1 MLYMKSVTK
10 KIRQK
15 YLADALD
22 LHAEEGS
29 LYALVGP
36 SGSGKT
42 SALKLCSG
50 ILKPDAGTIVIHGIS
65 MKYRENRKK
74 WGRLIGYMDE
84 HNGVYPNL
92 SVLEYLEFYTHVY
105 GYYGLSARE
114 RCLEVL
120 RMAGMERRADTPMEN
135 LPESTLRQLE
145 FLRTLLHRP
154 PLLLLDNPFAGMDM
168 YERLLTQEILSQL
181 ASEGTTIVLTSESI
195 PEILEFSHQ
204 IGVMGEGRMLAEGTR
219 EEVMDKIRA
228 IAPLYLEVRNEQ
240 EKTVRMLRDNPRV
253 QSLTW
258 DRNYFVV
265 HFAGNQE
272 QEARLLKEL
281 IDEGIEIC
289 SFHRGEGSL
298 EDLSSHLI

>member
-1 MLYMKSVTK
+1 MLYMRAVTK

-15 YLADALD
+15 YLADELN

-50 ILKPDAGTIVIHGIS
+50 ILEPDSGTIQINGIL
-65 MKYRENRKK
+65 MNRKEHRK
-74 WGRLIGYMDE
+74 RRSRLVGYMDE
-84 HNGVYPNL
+84 YNGVYPNL
-92 SVLEYLEFYTHVY
+92 RVLEYLEFYAHTY

-120 RMAGMERRADTPMEN
+120 RMAGMERRAEIPMEN
-135 LPESTLRQLE
+135 LPESALRQLE

-168 YERLLTQEILSQL
+168 YERMMTQEIMSQL
-181 ASEGTTIVLTSESI
+181 AADGMTIVLTSESI

-204 IGVMGEGRMLAEGTR
+204 IGLMGEGRMLAEGTR

-228 IAPLYLEVRNEQ
+228 TAPLYLEVRCEQ
-240 EKTVRMLRDNPRV
+240 ERTVRLLRDNPRV
-253 QSLTW
+253 HSLTW

-265 HFAGNQE
+265 HFEGNQE
-272 QEARLLKEL
+272 QEARLLREL
-281 IDEGIEIC
+281 VDAGIEIC
-289 SFHRGEGSL
+289 SFHRGQGSL
-298 EDLSSHLI
+298 KDLSSYLN

>member
-1 MLYMKSVTK
+1 MLYMKAVTK

-15 YLADALD
+15 YLTDALD
-22 LHAEEGS
+22 LHAETGS

-36 SGSGKT
+36 SGSGKS

-50 ILKPDAGTIVIHGIS
+50 ILKPDAGTILINGIS
-65 MKYRENRKK
+65 MNHRENWKRRN
-74 WGRLIGYMDE
+74 RLIGYMDE

-92 SVLEYLEFYTHVY
+92 RVLEYLEFYAHVY

-120 RMAGMERRADTPMEN
+120 RVAGIERRAETLVEN

-145 FLRTLLHRP
+145 FLRTLIHRP

-168 YERLLTQEILSQL
+168 YERLVTQEILSQL
-181 ASEGTTIVLTSESI
+181 AADGATIVLTSESFQG
-195 PEILEFSHQ
+195 ILEFSHQ
-204 IGVMGEGRMLAEGTR
+204 IGVISEGRMLAEGTR

-228 IAPLYLEVRNEQ
+228 TAPIYLEVCNDQ
-240 EKTVRMLRDNPRV
+240 EKTVKLLHDHKQV

-258 DRNYFVV
+258 NRNYFVV
-265 HFAGNQE
+265 HFNGNQM
-272 QEARLLKEL
+272 QEAELLREL
-281 IDEGIEIC
+281 VGAGIEVS
-289 SFHRGEGSL
+289 SFHRGEGRL
-298 EDLSSHLI
+298 EDLNSYLS